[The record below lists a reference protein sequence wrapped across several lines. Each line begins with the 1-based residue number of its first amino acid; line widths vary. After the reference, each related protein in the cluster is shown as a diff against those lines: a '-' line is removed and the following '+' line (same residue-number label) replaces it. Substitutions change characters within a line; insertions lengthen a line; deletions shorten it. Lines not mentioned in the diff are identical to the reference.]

1 MKISN
6 ENPRIRPVQFQAAFW
21 MKFLGRILSAQ
32 TIFSI
37 TTGLTMVY
45 HDLNATLQIIC
56 PTSSEIEVLSIVS
69 RIFASRIQPTLI
81 SKKGWNKNDHKD
93 EYNRPLKPAKSLK
106 PLKNLQ
112 TPLSITFLLRNRRN
126 FRVFEIMKVA
136 NFIQYE
142 K

>member
-37 TTGLTMVY
+37 TTGLAMVY

-56 PTSSEIEVLSIVS
+56 LEIEVPS
-69 RIFASRIQPTLI
+69 RIDASETQPTRI

>member
-37 TTGLTMVY
+37 TTGLAMVY

-56 PTSSEIEVLSIVS
+56 LEIEVPS
-69 RIFASRIQPTLI
+69 RIDASETQPTRI

-126 FRVFEIMKVA
+126 FRIFGIMKVA